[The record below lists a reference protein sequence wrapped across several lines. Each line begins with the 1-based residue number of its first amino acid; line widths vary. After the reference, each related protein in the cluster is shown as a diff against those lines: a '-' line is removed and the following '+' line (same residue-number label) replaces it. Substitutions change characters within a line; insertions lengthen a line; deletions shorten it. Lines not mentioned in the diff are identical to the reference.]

1 MIDTIND
8 GIESPRNILSFVEIV
23 PPVSEK
29 GLRVCFFFIIFIFY
43 FYFLFHVCIRRPS

>member
-1 MIDTIND
+1 MIYTIND

-29 GLRVCFFFIIFIFY
+29 GLRVFFFIFIFY